1 MKLIKTIFLTG
12 ALTAALS
19 LVSCA
24 EWLDVNTDP
33 ENPTLE
39 SAEYQLE
46 LAHCEFYT
54 NSAQQFAAWRS
65 SMAMGDW
72 TINISG
78 GTYWSMSYWAPVDGI
93 TTTPYQWFLVGAGA
107 TLKDM
112 YAKAMAAE
120 NWHYAGV
127 AKVLLAYGYMLMTDL
142 YGEMP
147 YTQGL
152 AESAIPEY
160 DNGKTIY
167 LGCFK
172 DIDEAINL
180 LSRSIDTNK
189 MPSLAVG
196 DFWNNG
202 DVNKWSKL
210 ANLLKARWI
219 NKLIKK
225 GEGSYLEGKYDR
237 QAILDCL
244 SKAMTSNADNTVIN
258 HTDDNGTTHDDLG
271 WNEPVDY
278 SPLFSVCG
286 MNSGY
291 MATKMLYDNL
301 TNFDGLGVEDPR
313 ADHILPWAKSKKSDA
328 APKEIKW
335 NVNGTWRRTLGVD
348 MSSNIFSTGGPL
360 RASYGSDDAADK
372 KGIRNGD
379 FFWINS
385 SSADRLGDT
394 VYVESTSTS
403 KGYHAKSSLIYRR
416 NNNKEGSEESGSFYS
431 RVSAPTY
438 VGTYAEACF
447 IKAEVLFN
455 TGDKSGAYTAY
466 KEGIKAS
473 IELMND
479 KLKVWVNEDAS
490 LASCPSFTPI
500 AQADIDNFL
509 ANGIGSSGDLTLGRI
524 LTQKRI
530 ALLFS
535 VEIWN
540 DMRRYDFNKSL
551 FLGWNIAAYHDVN
564 AAASQAIPAG
574 QYFRRWRQC
583 SHELNYNTDN
593 LQAIGAEVPGA
604 DMSFVKEGKNCWNLK
619 PDVWTI
625 NVWWD
630 SDQQ

>member
-72 TINISG
+72 TRNISG
-78 GTYWSMSYWAPVDGI
+78 GTYWSMSYWAPADGI

-152 AESAIPEY
+152 SESAIPEY

-167 LGCFK
+167 LGCLT

-455 TGDKSGAYTAY
+455 NGDKAGAYDAY

-473 IELMND
+473 IELMNE

>member
-72 TINISG
+72 TRNISG

-93 TTTPYQWFLVGAGA
+93 TTIPYQWFLVGAGA

-167 LGCFK
+167 LGCLK
-172 DIDEAINL
+172 DIDEAIDL

-455 TGDKSGAYTAY
+455 NGDKAGAYDAY

-473 IELMND
+473 IELMNE

>member
-72 TINISG
+72 TRNISG
-78 GTYWSMSYWAPVDGI
+78 GTYWSMSYWAPADGI

-152 AESAIPEY
+152 SESAIPEY

-167 LGCFK
+167 LGCLT

-455 TGDKSGAYTAY
+455 NGDKAGAYDAY

-473 IELMND
+473 IELMNE

-551 FLGWNIAAYHDVN
+551 FIGWNIAAYHDVN

>member
-72 TINISG
+72 TRNISG

-167 LGCFK
+167 LGCLK
-172 DIDEAINL
+172 DIDEAIDL

>member
-1 MKLIKTIFLTG
+1 MKLIKTILLSG

-72 TINISG
+72 TRNSDLG
-78 GTYWSMSYWAPVDGI
+78 SHYWKMSYWAPVDNI

-152 AESAIPEY
+152 SESAIPEY

-167 LGCFK
+167 LGCLT
-172 DIDEAINL
+172 DIDEAIDL
-180 LSRSIDTNK
+180 LSRNIDAK
-189 MPSLAVG
+189 LPSLAVG

-237 QAILDCL
+237 QTILDCL

-286 MNSGY
+286 GNSGY
-291 MATKMLYDNL
+291 IATKMLYDNL
-301 TNFDGLGVEDPR
+301 TNFAGLGVEDPR
-313 ADHILPWAKSKKSDA
+313 ADHILPWAKSKKSEA
-328 APKEIKW
+328 AVKEIKW
-335 NVNGTWRRTLGVD
+335 NENGTWRRTLGVD
-348 MSSNIFSTGGPL
+348 LSSNIFSTGGPL
-360 RASYGSDDAADK
+360 RSSYSADK
-372 KGIRNGD
+372 GG
-379 FFWINS
+379 WYINTTS
-385 SSADRLGDT
+385 DARLGDT
-394 VYVESTSTS
+394 VYVESTSRA
-403 KGYHAKSSLIYRR
+403 KGWNANKDLLYRR
-416 NNNKEGSEESGSFYS
+416 SGDGSEESGSFYS

-455 TGDKSGAYTAY
+455 SGDKSGAYTAY
-466 KEGIKAS
+466 KEGVKAS
-473 IELMND
+473 IELMNE

-500 AQADIDNFL
+500 DQADIDNFL
-509 ANGIGSSGDLTLGRI
+509 ANGIGSAGDLTLGRI

-540 DMRRYDFNKSL
+540 DMRRYDFNKEY
-551 FLGWNIAAYHDVN
+551 FLGWSIAAYHDVN
-564 AAASQAIPAG
+564 ADASSAIPAG

-593 LQAIGAEVPGA
+593 LQAIGNEVPGA
-604 DMSFVKEGKNCWNLK
+604 DMSFVKNGKACWNLK

>member
-72 TINISG
+72 TRNISG

-385 SSADRLGDT
+385 SSADRLGAT

>member
-72 TINISG
+72 TRNISG

-152 AESAIPEY
+152 AESAIPKY

>member
-72 TINISG
+72 TRNISG
-78 GTYWSMSYWAPVDGI
+78 GTYWSMSFWAPADGI

-152 AESAIPEY
+152 SESAIPEY

-167 LGCFK
+167 LGCLK
-172 DIDEAINL
+172 DIDEAIDL

-473 IELMND
+473 IELMNE

>member
-72 TINISG
+72 TRNISG

-152 AESAIPEY
+152 SESAIPEY

-167 LGCFK
+167 LGCLK
-172 DIDEAINL
+172 DIDEAIDL

>member
-72 TINISG
+72 TRNISG

-335 NVNGTWRRTLGVD
+335 NANGTWRRTLGVD

-473 IELMND
+473 IELMNE

-551 FLGWNIAAYHDVN
+551 FLGWNIAAYHDVS

-619 PDVWTI
+619 PDAWTI

>member
-72 TINISG
+72 TRNISG

-455 TGDKSGAYTAY
+455 NGDKAGAYDAY

-593 LQAIGAEVPGA
+593 LQAIGAEIPGA